1 MGWFQK
7 LSAGLSKTRNAVT
20 GQLDRLLGRA
30 ADPALLD
37 ELEIALISADLGL
50 PVVERVMEQLRAQ
63 MRGGNFF
70 IRREGQRA
78 SEAIRPGYPSP
89 DTVCFNESTG
99 GAGASSVCDFGS
111 GREWSR

>member
-50 PVVERVMEQLRAQ
+50 PVVERVMEQVWDPNDGPS
-63 MRGGNFF
+63 GGPSWT
-70 IRREGQRA
+70 EPKSQDQAYAGH
-78 SEAIRPGYPSP
+78 RP
-89 DTVCFNESTG
+89 
-99 GAGASSVCDFGS
+99 
-111 GREWSR
+111 